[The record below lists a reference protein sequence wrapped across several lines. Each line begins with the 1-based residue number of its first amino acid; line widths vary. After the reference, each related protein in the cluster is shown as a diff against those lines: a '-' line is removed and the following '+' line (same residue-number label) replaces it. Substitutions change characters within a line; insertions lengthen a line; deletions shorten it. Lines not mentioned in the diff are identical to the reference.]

1 MHLYSAWQMD
11 LLEENTEKSCLLQ
24 PQRIQQLSPV
34 AANLITLEVRL
45 YLWVHGNWN
54 TNLVIQKKSKQQ
66 STIYNKYSL
75 YIRVETHL
83 P

>member
-1 MHLYSAWQMD
+1 MD

-45 YLWVHGNWN
+45 YLGAWQLEHK
-54 TNLVIQKKSKQQ
+54 LSHSKKSKQQ
-66 STIYNKYSL
+66 SIIYHIYSL
-75 YIRVETHL
+75 YIRVETHH